1 MNIFSNIKL
10 LALMVLWLAISVTPL
25 AGWLEADIRLHMLIQ
40 LPLLAATGYW
50 SVRSWGT
57 RQIDHDVTLAGYSS
71 VIIASVATL
80 YWMIPRSLDAA
91 LSYEVFRYLKY
102 ISIPLLVGVPLA
114 HGWHRVS
121 PIFRGFIIIELLAM
135 LLRLG
140 WLYRDSPIRLCSNYG
155 LYEQNALGN
164 YLLLIAIALSFY
176 WAARCF
182 YPGNAGTAYALNS
195 AKT

>member
-1 MNIFSNIKL
+1 MKIIRNIKL
-10 LALMVLWLAISVTPL
+10 LALIVLWLSISITPL
-25 AGWLEADIRLHMLIQ
+25 AGWLESDIRLHMLIQ
-40 LPLLAATGYW
+40 LPLLAAIGYW
-50 SVRSWGT
+50 FVRSLKT
-57 RQIDHDVTLAGYSS
+57 KKSDNNVKLADYSS

-91 LSYEVFRYLKY
+91 LNYEIFQYLKY

-114 HGWHRVS
+114 RGWGKVS

-155 LYEQNALGN
+155 LYEQNSLGN
-164 YLLLIAIALSFY
+164 YLLVIAITLSFY
-176 WAARCF
+176 WAAKCF
-182 YPGNAGTAYALNS
+182 YPGNTGTAYI
-195 AKT
+195 